1 MEALTQ
7 KAEELFKKFYSVEF
21 DDYNDDSFID
31 THMAKQCALIAIENE
46 YHEKREL
53 IFLLRTNQAINDK
66 VYLHFIQHLIDE
78 EKEIKSEL
86 EKL

>member
-7 KAEELFKKFYSVEF
+7 KAKELVDKFLIAIDGDEF
-21 DDYNDDSFID
+21 WTYE
-31 THMAKQCALIAIENE
+31 AKRCAITAIENE

-53 IFLLRTNQAINDK
+53 IFLLRTNQAINEK

-78 EKEIKSEL
+78 EKEVKSEL